1 MVKRRRV
8 GISGLSLLLTCVL
21 WSGNVWGGEIKQF
34 RVCADPDN
42 LPFTNRRLEGF
53 ENKIADLIGEEFG
66 VSPTYTWWGQR
77 IGFIR
82 NTLKAT
88 LKEARCDVVMGIPKG
103 YDPVL
108 WTKPYYHSTYVFVFR
123 KDREIRAKSL
133 DDPVLRR
140 LKIGVHLLGNDYT
153 NPPPVHELA
162 RRGIVDNVVGY
173 STFYSH
179 ENRPSRIIEAVTAG
193 EIDVAIVWGPV
204 AGYFAKKQG
213 AELEL
218 VPVPSGQGD
227 LPFAFDIS
235 MGVRHGEEALK
246 AKLEAVLDRKRAE
259 IGKILAEYGV
269 PLMAVQTQHGE

>member
-1 MVKRRRV
+1 M
-8 GISGLSLLLTCVL
+8 
-21 WSGNVWGGEIKQF
+21 KQF
-34 RVCADPDN
+34 RMCADPDN

-53 ENKIADLIGEEFG
+53 ENKIADLIAEEFG
-66 VSPTYTWWGQR
+66 ASPTYIWWGQR
-77 IGFIR
+77 MGFIR

-108 WTKPYYHSTYVFVFR
+108 WTQPYYRSTFVFVFR
-123 KDREIRAKSL
+123 KDKGIRVKSL

-162 RRGIVDNVVGY
+162 RRGIVNNVVGY
-173 STFYSH
+173 STFYSP
-179 ENRPSRIIEAVTAG
+179 ENRPSRIIEAVTTG

-213 AELEL
+213 AALEL
-218 VPVPSGQGD
+218 VPVPSGEGD
-227 LPFAFDIS
+227 LPFSCDIS
-235 MGVRHGEEALK
+235 LGVRHGEKILK
-246 AKLEAVLDRKRAE
+246 AQLEEVLDRKRAE
-259 IGKILAEYGV
+259 IRKILTDYGV
-269 PLMAVQTQHGE
+269 PLMDDRVDAAQ

>member
-1 MVKRRRV
+1 MTERRPV
-8 GISGLSLLLTCVL
+8 GISGLSLLLMGVL
-21 WSGNVWGGEIKQF
+21 WSGNAWGGEIKQF

-53 ENKIADLIGEEFG
+53 ENKIADLIAEEFG
-66 VSPTYTWWGQR
+66 VAPTYIWWGQR

-88 LKEARCDVVMGIPKG
+88 LKEARCDVVMGVPRG
-103 YDPVL
+103 YDLVL
-108 WTKPYYHSTYVFVFR
+108 WTKAYYHSTYVFVFR
-123 KDREIRAKSL
+123 KDKGVRAKSL

-173 STFYSH
+173 STFYSQ
-179 ENRPSRIIEAVTAG
+179 ENRPSRIIEAVTSG

-213 AELEL
+213 VELEL

-227 LPFAFDIS
+227 LPFAFEIS
-235 MGVRHGEEALK
+235 MGVRHGEETLK
-246 AKLEAVLDRKRAE
+246 AQLEEVLDRKRVE
-259 IGKILAEYGV
+259 IRKILVEYGV
-269 PLMAVQTQHGE
+269 PLMDSRAGAAR

>member
-1 MVKRRRV
+1 MAERRQV
-8 GISGLSLLLTCVL
+8 GISGLFLLLMCAL
-21 WSGNVWGGEIKQF
+21 WIGSAWGGEMKQF
-34 RVCADPDN
+34 RMCADPDN

-53 ENKIADLIGEEFG
+53 ENKIGDLIAEEFG
-66 VSPTYTWWGQR
+66 ASPTYIWWGQR
-77 IGFIR
+77 MGFIR
-82 NTLKAT
+82 NTLKAI

-108 WTKPYYHSTYVFVFR
+108 WTQPYYRSTFVFVFR
-123 KDREIRAKSL
+123 KDKGTRVKSL

-162 RRGIVDNVVGY
+162 RRGIVNNVVGY
-173 STFYSH
+173 STFYSQ
-179 ENRPSRIIEAVTAG
+179 ENRPSRIIEAVATG

-213 AELEL
+213 AALEL
-218 VPVPSGQGD
+218 VPVPSGEGD

-235 MGVRHGEEALK
+235 MGVRHGEKTLTAQ
-246 AKLEAVLDRKRAE
+246 LEGVLDRKRAE
-259 IGKILAEYGV
+259 IRKILTDYGV
-269 PLMAVQTQHGE
+269 PLMDDRVDAAQ

>member
-1 MVKRRRV
+1 M
-8 GISGLSLLLTCVL
+8 
-21 WSGNVWGGEIKQF
+21 KQL
-34 RVCADPDN
+34 RMCADPDN

-53 ENKIADLIGEEFG
+53 ENKIADLIAEEFG
-66 VSPTYTWWGQR
+66 ASPTYIWWGQR
-77 IGFIR
+77 MGFIR

-108 WTKPYYHSTYVFVFR
+108 WTQPYYRSTFVFVFR
-123 KDREIRAKSL
+123 KDKGIRVKSL

-162 RRGIVDNVVGY
+162 RRGIVKNVAGY
-173 STFYSH
+173 STFYSQ
-179 ENRPSRIIEAVTAG
+179 ENRPSRIIEAVTSG

-213 AELEL
+213 SALEL
-218 VPVPSGQGD
+218 VPVPSGEGD

-235 MGVRHGEEALK
+235 MGVRHGEKALK
-246 AKLEAVLDRKRAE
+246 AQLEGVLDRKRAE
-259 IGKILAEYGV
+259 IRKILIDYGV
-269 PLMAVQTQHGE
+269 PLMDDRQTQHSE